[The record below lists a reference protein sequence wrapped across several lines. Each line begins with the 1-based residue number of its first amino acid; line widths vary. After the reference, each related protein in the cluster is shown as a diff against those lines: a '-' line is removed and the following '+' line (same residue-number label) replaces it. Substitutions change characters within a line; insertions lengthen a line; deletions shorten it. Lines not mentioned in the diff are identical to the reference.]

1 MTKDFKVSKLWLHN
15 VILRNLNDHVWI
27 FCLCLVFSGHLY
39 MFEGLKYTDM
49 TTLSLESRA
58 GLF

>member
-1 MTKDFKVSKLWLHN
+1 MAKNFKVSKLWLHN
-15 VILRNLNDHVWI
+15 VILRSLNDHVWL

-39 MFEGLKYTDM
+39 MFLGLNYTDM
-49 TTLSLESRA
+49 TTLSIESRA